1 MIHWLSTL
9 LTPCSDFW
17 LRPFR
22 NKWAWLLSVVML
34 AMSCAGEVSID
45 DRAPSKDLDKPNI
58 LWIIAEDLGPELSAY
73 GHPEVQTPN
82 LDQLA
87 LNGVRYTHAFTT
99 SPVCSSSR
107 SAFMTGM
114 YQTTIGAHNHRS
126 HREDNYPLPDGVRLI
141 TDWLRDADYF
151 TGNIVDLTDSDEEFH
166 YREVMEG
173 GFADFAGTGKTDWN
187 FHYEGEPFDTD
198 RWSDLARNEP
208 FYAQVNFPETH
219 RGPEW
224 ENAHKQIMRP
234 ANPSAVSM
242 PPYYPDHPEA
252 RADWAQYLNS
262 IMSLDRKVGFV
273 LNRLEEDGLADRTVV
288 IFMSDHGRAMVRG
301 KQWPYDSGLHVPLIV
316 RWPSEIPAPKGFTA
330 GAIEDRLIASIDV
343 SATTLAIAGVVPPA
357 KMQGQVFLGEGAS
370 PRAYVFSGRD
380 RGDETIDRIRTV
392 RDDQYRYIRN
402 YYPER
407 GLLQLNRYK
416 EFSYPMIPLMR
427 ELHEAGQLTSVQ
439 AALLAPSR
447 PEEELYDLDVD
458 PFEVD
463 NVAEDPRHAEPLK
476 RLRVAL
482 DEWIINSNDQ
492 GDMPERPEIYEYWE
506 REMSEIY
513 DVQIK
518 QMLKE
523 RQERKTE
530 RN

>member
-1 MIHWLSTL
+1 
-9 LTPCSDFW
+9 
-17 LRPFR
+17 
-22 NKWAWLLSVVML
+22 
-34 AMSCAGEVSID
+34 
-45 DRAPSKDLDKPNI
+45 
-58 LWIIAEDLGPELSAY
+58 
-73 GHPEVQTPN
+73 
-82 LDQLA
+82 
-87 LNGVRYTHAFTT
+87 
-99 SPVCSSSR
+99 
-107 SAFMTGM
+107 
-114 YQTTIGAHNHRS
+114 
-126 HREDNYPLPDGVRLI
+126 
-141 TDWLRDADYF
+141 
-151 TGNIVDLTDSDEEFH
+151 
-166 YREVMEG
+166 
-173 GFADFAGTGKTDWN
+173 
-187 FHYEGEPFDTD
+187 
-198 RWSDLARNEP
+198 
-208 FYAQVNFPETH
+208 
-219 RGPEW
+219 
-224 ENAHKQIMRP
+224 
-234 ANPSAVSM
+234 
-242 PPYYPDHPEA
+242 
-252 RADWAQYLNS
+252 
-262 IMSLDRKVGFV
+262 
-273 LNRLEEDGLADRTVV
+273 
-288 IFMSDHGRAMVRG
+288 MSDHGRAMVRG
-301 KQWPYDSGLHVPLIV
+301 KQWPYDSGLHVPLIA

-482 DEWIINSNDQ
+482 DEWIIHSNDQ
-492 GDMPERPEIYEYWE
+492 GEMPEGPEIYEYWE
-506 REMSEIY
+506 REMSEVY
-513 DVQIK
+513 DAQIK

-523 RQERKTE
+523 RQERKAA